1 MMHLAI
7 VEDCVFDQKHL
18 ITLIQK
24 NFESHEEITDFT
36 CYESGEAFLEA
47 FHPGLFN
54 AVFMDIM
61 LAKNGLNGIET
72 AKKLRSVAARIPLIF
87 VSNERDY
94 SLEGY
99 RVHPLDY
106 LLKPVYTNTLAW
118 CLDEIRTFL
127 AEPAYIEISAVL
139 GQGQS
144 YCQRILL
151 DDFLYAET
159 QNHRLIIHTL
169 KGDVATR
176 LSFSDL
182 MTLLPKSG
190 RFYMSGR
197 GLLLNFSQVASVNED
212 GSVHLKNGSCFF
224 CSRRKKK
231 ETREAFMSY
240 LFTCMRKGMILKNKG
255 V

>member
-7 VEDCVFDQKHL
+7 VEDCTFDQKHL

-24 NFESHEEITDFT
+24 NFENHGEIADFT
-36 CYESGEAFLEA
+36 CYESGEVFLAA

-72 AKKLRSVAARIPLIF
+72 AEKLRSVAARIPLIF

-106 LLKPVYTNTLAW
+106 LLKPVEEDTLAW

-127 AEPAYIEISAVL
+127 AEPAYIEIQAVL

-144 YCQRILL
+144 
-151 DDFLYAET
+151 
-159 QNHRLIIHTL
+159 
-169 KGDVATR
+169 
-176 LSFSDL
+176 S
-182 MTLLPKSG
+182 
-190 RFYMSGR
+190 
-197 GLLLNFSQVASVNED
+197 
-212 GSVHLKNGSCFF
+212 
-224 CSRRKKK
+224 
-231 ETREAFMSY
+231 
-240 LFTCMRKGMILKNKG
+240 
-255 V
+255 